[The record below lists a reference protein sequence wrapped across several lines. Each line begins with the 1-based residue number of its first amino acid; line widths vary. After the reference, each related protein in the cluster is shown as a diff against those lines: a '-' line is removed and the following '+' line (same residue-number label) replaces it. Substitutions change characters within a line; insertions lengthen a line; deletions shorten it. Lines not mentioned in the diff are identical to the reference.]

1 MKKNR
6 LPFLLGT
13 IMGVAA
19 FAIIL
24 FIIFSFPDIK
34 NEVQPTAILHV
45 TPYYPSVTPSELEQ
59 QTVSAEEQATALPG
73 VFATDMHVQVINTEG
88 HGLKIHS
95 EPDIESDTLTIA
107 PEGSQWI
114 IIEGPTIVEGRIWW
128 KMWSEQSGTTG
139 WAVQEYLTAAIE

>member
-6 LPFLLGT
+6 LSFWLGT
-13 IMGVAA
+13 SMGVAA

-45 TPYYPSVTPSELEQ
+45 TPYYPSATPSEQEQ
-59 QTVSAEEQATALPG
+59 QTVSAAEQATALPG
-73 VFATDMHVQVINTEG
+73 VFATDMRVQVANTEG

-95 EPDIESDTLTIA
+95 QPAIESDTLTIA
-107 PEGSQWI
+107 SEGSQWI
-114 IIEGPTIVEGRIWW
+114 IIEGPTIIEGRIWW
-128 KMWSEQSGTTG
+128 KMWSEQSGITG
-139 WAVQEYLTAAIE
+139 WAVQEYLIAATE

>member
-6 LPFLLGT
+6 LSFWLGS

-24 FIIFSFPDIK
+24 FIILSFPDIK
-34 NEVQPTAILHV
+34 DQVQPTAVLHL
-45 TPYYPSVTPSELEQ
+45 TPFSPSETPAVEAQ
-59 QTVSAEEQATALPG
+59 QTTLAAQQATALPG
-73 VFATDMHVQVINTEG
+73 VFSIDMRVQVTDTEG

-107 PEGSQWI
+107 SEGSLWI
-114 IIEGPTIVEGRIWW
+114 IIEGPTIEEGRIWW

-139 WAVQEYLTAAIE
+139 WAVQEYLTAATQ